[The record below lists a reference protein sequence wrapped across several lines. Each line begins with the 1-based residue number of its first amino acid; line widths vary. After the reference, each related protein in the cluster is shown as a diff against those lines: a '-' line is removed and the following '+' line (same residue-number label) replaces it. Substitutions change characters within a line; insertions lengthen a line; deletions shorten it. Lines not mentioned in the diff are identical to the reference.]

1 MFIKLQNVD
10 HVALIDAQTHNT
22 RSHAYSFVTSVVQSV
37 CVCLLDFMAT
47 SKFALAITTGRPK
60 GEDPNALK
68 ICNIIYQN
76 LLYALLPPPPLRS
89 RVIDA

>member
-1 MFIKLQNVD
+1 
-10 HVALIDAQTHNT
+10 
-22 RSHAYSFVTSVVQSV
+22 
-37 CVCLLDFMAT
+37 MAT

-76 LLYALLPPPPLRS
+76 LICLTTTTTTEVTRYWCVMCVSIVNSNVPSSISTYRRKCVATLHKFKYYKH
-89 RVIDA
+89 